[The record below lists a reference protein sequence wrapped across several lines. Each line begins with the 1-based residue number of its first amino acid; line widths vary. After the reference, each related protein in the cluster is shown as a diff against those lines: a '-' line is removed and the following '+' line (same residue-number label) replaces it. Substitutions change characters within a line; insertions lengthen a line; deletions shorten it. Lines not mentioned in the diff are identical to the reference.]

1 MIASCR
7 IVSAVLVRL
16 GAVAAIWVAAAMYL
30 TGATRQVPTRDPNS
44 SVEVRIDAGQL
55 RGLPDPTGVLVFRG
69 IPFAAPPVGDGRW
82 QAPKPP
88 HPWPGIRQATSFGAR
103 CPQQRG
109 PAGAGPGALASS
121 EDCLFLNVW
130 TTAPNAGGRR
140 PVLVWFHGGGGV
152 GGTGGIPALDGRALA
167 QKGLVV
173 VTVNY
178 RLGLLGYLAH
188 PALSAESPRRVSG
201 NYALLD
207 QIAALQWVQRNIATF
222 GGDRSRVTVGGSS
235 AGARG
240 VATLLVSP
248 LARGLFHRAILQ
260 SGTGLDDAVESMAA
274 AEAHGVRVAEMLGV
288 RGTGSDAAAA
298 LRALPPAT
306 LVSTFA
312 AWRSVIE
319 GPPAP
324 TIARSAVDG
333 WAILDPIDQGR
344 RARTSSWAQP
354 SLQAADC
361 ARSNGTRWIGLL
373 AVVEPFDHDP
383 EGPSFTK
390 VTYAFHDAV
399 IALNDAN
406 SRPEVQD
413 RAARRR

>member
-30 TGATRQVPTRDPNS
+30 TGATCQVPTRDPNS

-88 HPWPGIRQATSFGAR
+88 QPWPGIRQATSFGAR
-103 CPQQRG
+103 CPQQGG

-130 TTAPNAGGRR
+130 TTAPNAGSRR

-248 LARGLFHRAILQ
+248 LARGLFHRPYC
-260 SGTGLDDAVESMAA
+260 
-274 AEAHGVRVAEMLGV
+274 RVG
-288 RGTGSDAAAA
+288 RG
-298 LRALPPAT
+298 
-306 LVSTFA
+306 
-312 AWRSVIE
+312 
-319 GPPAP
+319 
-324 TIARSAVDG
+324 
-333 WAILDPIDQGR
+333 
-344 RARTSSWAQP
+344 
-354 SLQAADC
+354 
-361 ARSNGTRWIGLL
+361 
-373 AVVEPFDHDP
+373 
-383 EGPSFTK
+383 
-390 VTYAFHDAV
+390 
-399 IALNDAN
+399 
-406 SRPEVQD
+406 
-413 RAARRR
+413 